1 MFHSLLT
8 FFVSVNCCV
17 NKVCWCFTS
26 DGLSSVG
33 QDEIVIILEVEPEET
48 NVPKDIFVHLN
59 TLFMEAAKGNTVTEM
74 GHTLTQGSPFL
85 GSREHGGFLY
95 VRPTFQCLHRLIL
108 PPAPYLVGVL
118 IHK

>member
-1 MFHSLLT
+1 M
-8 FFVSVNCCV
+8 NCCV

-33 QDEIVIILEVEPEET
+33 QDEIVIILEVEPEEA
-48 NVPKDIFVHLN
+48 NVPKDIFIHLN
-59 TLFMEAAKGNTVTEM
+59 TLYMEAAKGNTVTEM